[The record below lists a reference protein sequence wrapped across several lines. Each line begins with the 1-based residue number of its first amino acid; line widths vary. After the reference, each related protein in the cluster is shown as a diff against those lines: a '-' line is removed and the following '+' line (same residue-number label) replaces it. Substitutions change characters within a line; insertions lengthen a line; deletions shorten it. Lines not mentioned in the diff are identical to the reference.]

1 MECETD
7 AVASGLQEALRL
19 KTIIEELEGAKFE
32 IRVLVD
38 NLSCVTLLNKPTWNQ
53 LGWRTR
59 HFAIR
64 ASWIRDQL
72 RDERVNVQHYAGRE
86 LVADALTKVLQK
98 TRLKE
103 MRQRMQ
109 LT

>member
-1 MECETD
+1 MQQHQDCKRP
-7 AVASGLQEALRL
+7 SGFRL
-19 KTIIEELEGAKFE
+19 KTIIEELEGTEYK
-32 IRVLVD
+32 IRMLVD

-72 RDERVNVQHYAGRE
+72 REERVAVQHYAGRE
-86 LVADALTKVLQK
+86 LVADALTKVLQR
-98 TRLKE
+98 TRLRE
-103 MRQRMQ
+103 MRQRM
-109 LT
+109 